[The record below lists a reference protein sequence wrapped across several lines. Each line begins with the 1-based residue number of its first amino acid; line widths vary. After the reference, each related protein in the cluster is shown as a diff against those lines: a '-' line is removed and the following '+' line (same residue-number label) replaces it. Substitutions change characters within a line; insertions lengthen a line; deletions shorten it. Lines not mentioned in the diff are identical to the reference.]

1 MCKDAE
7 AMCVLESN
15 PGLQNMFMK
24 MIKAGIQEGI
34 KETTASLQGGATKSG
49 ELSGKNSNSK
59 GNNTKSKSNSTN
71 FVESPSD
78 TTLYTPALQRVMENK
93 RVEDMINKISNFV
106 EEIRIQSAQQIEPRD
121 RRPPAGASRMV
132 KCKLNMEEDD
142 DIQPGTSGMIEPS
155 PKQVSDKFILEAEHF
170 RENVEPP
177 VKGMYDTLDNDNYF
191 HLACHV
197 DENLKEKIEHGEFID
212 LEKLLPKQR
221 PHKSGGERLERVSK
235 DGMTYLA
242 PAQDRENHISNIRKW
257 DQAFR
262 VYAAIYC
269 DANPGRAGE
278 IWQYIYVIHSA
289 ASTFQW
295 DNVAYYDFTFRQMM
309 HNRPNR
315 KWNKTYIQLWQL
327 AMQDPIVKSTRAAN
341 NNFQSGKNF
350 SGFESSNSNLTNQT
364 QKRHRSWKDNC
375 CWKFNR
381 TGKCDRINCSF
392 DNRCS
397 FCDAWNSHGFNTCKK
412 RDGDKGDKTSSRK

>member
-1 MCKDAE
+1 MSLKLLKWMKDPKVKQISDNEIEEDQQVSMAGNRVAKRLKNTNSKEAGIGNCSPESEVQLSRIINRTDDWQSSPHQGGAQVCKDAE
-7 AMCVLESN
+7 AMCFLESN

-34 KETTASLQGGATKSG
+34 KETTASLQGSATKSG

-71 FVESPSD
+71 FVKSPSD
-78 TTLYTPALQRVMENK
+78 TTLYTPAVQRVTENK

-106 EEIRIQSAQQIEPRD
+106 EEIRNQSAQQSEPRD
-121 RRPPAGASRMV
+121 RRPPAGDSRMV
-132 KCKLNMEEDD
+132 KRKLNMKEDD

-177 VKGMYDTLDNDNYF
+177 VKDTYDTLDDDNYF

-197 DENLKEKIEHGEFID
+197 DENLKEKIEHGEFVD

-221 PHKSGGERLERVSK
+221 PHKSGGERLEWVSK

-242 PAQDRENHISNIRKW
+242 PAQDRENHISNIWKW

-269 DANPGRAGE
+269 NVNPGRAGE

-295 DNVAYYDFTFRQMM
+295 DNVAYYDFTVDSY
-309 HNRPNR
+309 
-315 KWNKTYIQLWQL
+315 KCLW
-327 AMQDPIVKSTRAAN
+327 MFIGCYTC
-341 NNFQSGKNF
+341 F
-350 SGFESSNSNLTNQT
+350 SGLQSSLGITN
-364 QKRHRSWKDNC
+364 
-375 CWKFNR
+375 
-381 TGKCDRINCSF
+381 
-392 DNRCS
+392 DNR
-397 FCDAWNSHGFNTCKK
+397 SHNKPLELN
-412 RDGDKGDKTSSRK
+412 